1 MNSSPGKR
9 FLRGILAAA
18 LAAALGAMA
27 IPPCLAAERWEGV
40 DTTVVEKFAAT
51 AGRHARP
58 SWFSTDQG
66 DLGLFLFLTAG
77 AVGGFI
83 AGYTFR
89 ALFPPRKARR
99 DHAPTR

>member
-1 MNSSPGKR
+1 MKGSTGKW

-18 LAAALGAMA
+18 LLAWLGAMA
-27 IPPCLAAERWEGV
+27 IPPCPAAERWEGV

-51 AGRHARP
+51 AGRHAWP
-58 SWFSTDQG
+58 SWFPADQG
-66 DLGLFLFLTAG
+66 DLGLFVFLTAG

-89 ALFPPRKARR
+89 ALFPPAKARR
-99 DHAPTR
+99 DHAPTQ